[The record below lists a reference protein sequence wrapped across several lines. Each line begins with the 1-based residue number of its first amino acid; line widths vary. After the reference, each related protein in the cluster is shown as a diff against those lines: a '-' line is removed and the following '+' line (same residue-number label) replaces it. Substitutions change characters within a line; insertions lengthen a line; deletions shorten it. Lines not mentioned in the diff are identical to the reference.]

1 MAKLNVLRTD
11 TKKVTN
17 GVWVDYTCGIRL
29 LIAGIRNSRYK
40 AALES
45 ILKPHM
51 NRIHNGLMGPE
62 ERLNLIKPAVARF
75 ILLGWENVDGEDGKP
90 LPYSYQ
96 EALKV
101 FSDPQM
107 EEFYHFVI
115 ETATTAET
123 YRVQELETAKEN
135 L

>member
-11 TKKVTN
+11 TKKVSE

-29 LIAGIRNSRYK
+29 LIAGIRNNRYK

-45 ILKPHM
+45 VLKPHM

-62 ERLNLIKPAVARF
+62 ERLNLIKPAVAQF
-75 ILLGWENVDGEDGKP
+75 ILLNWENVDGDDGKP
-90 LPYSYQ
+90 LPYSWQ
-96 EALKV
+96 KALDA
-101 FSDPQM
+101 FNDPQM

-115 ETATTAET
+115 ETATTAEIF
-123 YRVQELETAKEN
+123 RVQELEAAKEN